1 MSNISFGAPG
11 SLRKTF
17 QDNKFEMQGGVYAR
31 VPCPLVAGAAA
42 ANIVQDG
49 LFLTPSVATP
59 GKFDQPADANRSL
72 YLIFTSNAEVII
84 QQPVA
89 ADEFPGAELTD
100 APTGLFG
107 SILAVWP
114 VEALFIGNRGGAPV
128 SLASYGAGQALTVV
142 NGRLCPANFGTVT
155 GDRVIGYVEAP
166 SAVTG
171 TTSVQC
177 RINL

>member
-1 MSNISFGAPG
+1 MANISFGAPG

-31 VPCPLVAGAAA
+31 VPCPLVAGAVAA
-42 ANIVQDG
+42 DIVHDG
-49 LFLTPSVATP
+49 FFLAPSVAAP
-59 GKFDQPADANRSL
+59 GKFEQAADAKRST
-72 YLIFTSNAEVII
+72 YLVFTGNAEVII
-84 QQPVA
+84 QQPVI
-89 ADEFPGAELTD
+89 ADEFPGSELTD

-114 VEALFIGNRGGAPV
+114 VEALFIGTHGGAAV
-128 SLASYGAGQALTVV
+128 TLASYTAGRSLTVL
-142 NGRLCPANFGTVT
+142 NGKLCPADFGTVV

-177 RINL
+177 RITL